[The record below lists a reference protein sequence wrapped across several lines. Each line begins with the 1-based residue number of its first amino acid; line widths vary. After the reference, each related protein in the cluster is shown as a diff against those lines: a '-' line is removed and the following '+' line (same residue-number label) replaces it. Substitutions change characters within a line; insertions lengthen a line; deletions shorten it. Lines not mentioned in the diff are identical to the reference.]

1 MTEVYTAA
9 SDEPAVVVLIKG
21 TDSAEG
27 WTMKFADMD
36 EPIGL
41 QVSVVGDSLV
51 TRSASY
57 PSALREGRTV
67 TSVTSYF
74 SVNGDQ
80 MSGRFHAAYDDGETL
95 KGRMVSERV
104 K

>member
-27 WTMKFADMD
+27 WTMKFVNVD
-36 EPIGL
+36 EPVGL

-67 TSVTSYF
+67 TSVTSYLA
-74 SVNGDQ
+74 VNGDQ